1 LDADIVAD
9 LYAEVVGIVAQSRF
23 LAVKNKFLT
32 ELKELRSRDQNSV
45 TSRNIVNLL
54 MGMKFFRVK
63 VVAELLLET
72 SCIRSSLHLQMHP
85 MAEFQ
90 SSILFL
96 NEIGNYFI
104 EVRDKEV
111 KHALGGLLVEILL
124 PVAAVSAFLLYFL
137 SRVSVSLRWPRMKSM
152 CPC

>member
-1 LDADIVAD
+1 
-9 LYAEVVGIVAQSRF
+9 
-23 LAVKNKFLT
+23 
-32 ELKELRSRDQNSV
+32 
-45 TSRNIVNLL
+45 
-54 MGMKFFRVK
+54 
-63 VVAELLLET
+63 
-72 SCIRSSLHLQMHP
+72 MHP

-152 CPC
+152 YQW